1 MRRGASCAKRP
12 GSKPQCSGRRL
23 RTSSAFAS
31 NTPGRQFE
39 QDEWH
44 VLGRV
49 VDSQIGTGRASDI
62 EHASVAAH
70 RWWSLAELADSRDLV
85 YPREL
90 TSVLGTLPDSG
101 PPPEPWE
108 FVDGA

>member
-1 MRRGASCAKRP
+1 
-12 GSKPQCSGRRL
+12 L